1 MVIDALD
8 EWDNADDMKRLIGL
22 LATLQQIPSRLVKIF
37 LTSRPDLPIRLGFSA
52 DGVSGT
58 YETFVLHDIES
69 YVIEHNISAFLQHTL
84 GEIREIYNSFVE
96 EEHRFPPIWPEQ
108 PNIETLTKM
117 AFPLFISAGTACRF
131 VAEPKINDPNARL

>member
-1 MVIDALD
+1 MIDALD
-8 EWDNADDMKRLIGL
+8 ECDNADDMKRLIGL
-22 LATLQQIPSRLVKIF
+22 LATLQQIPSRLVKFF

-69 YVIEHNISAFLQHTL
+69 SVIEHNISAFLQHTL
-84 GEIREIYNSFVE
+84 GEIRDIYNSFVE

-108 PNIETLTKM
+108 SNIETLTKM